1 MPSDIAASA
10 ALASFAAPE
19 AAKARDADRVGQALA
34 AARQARAVSEASD
47 NVETTDNDTA
57 VFADA
62 EGAGGQGRAF
72 AETEAEA
79 GQSEAEMRDATGQGG
94 QDGDGLTHLDVEA

>member
-10 ALASFAAPE
+10 AQAGFAATE
-19 AAKARDADRVGQALA
+19 AARPRDADRIGQALA
-34 AARQARAVSEASD
+34 AARQARAVNEASD

-72 AETEAEA
+72 TETEAEA
-79 GQSEAEMRDATGQGG
+79 ELSEVEMRDATGQGG